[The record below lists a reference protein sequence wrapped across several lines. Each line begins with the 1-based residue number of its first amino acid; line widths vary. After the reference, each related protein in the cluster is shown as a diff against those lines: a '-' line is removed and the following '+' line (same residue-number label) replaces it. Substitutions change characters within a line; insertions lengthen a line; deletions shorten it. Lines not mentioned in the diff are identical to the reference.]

1 MSVRLD
7 DYGLDLDELA
17 NGLLALEELPNTSLL
32 INEYIY
38 DVRDWRGLEH
48 SVLVEGLRGNALA
61 VLAAIEL
68 TAAAHHLKKHE
79 EEDRDWMPRFRY
91 PYLLR
96 RMTLSRCSMERELL
110 QDFFDNSI
118 MFCDS
123 DWDLLRFIHRAIRWA
138 ERFAHLQPGSS
149 REFTRINLQYE
160 FARVIIEPPLDGLQS
175 FIIDIMELLGIR
187 VIEFDPRIPE
197 EEHRSWVRQ
206 QLEIDPRKSR
216 SRSGRLEFH
225 EAGGTNN
232 SIYVVRTMGGVD
244 GFEVRGT
251 MGEDLAL
258 IIDIGE
264 SEIPATLTMFIEE
277 HIVTVINRRTEIR
290 AELLENSL
298 RLRWYDSS
306 ITAEDLGRII
316 HQCIKEEFVLSV
328 VSVNMIFDPL
338 RISSLRGSILGYKEQ
353 RRLDLRRRD
362 PDKLPF
368 IVCNA
373 CRSYAPHAFC
383 VVSVDRPPCC
393 GRSYDEL
400 ASLAQLTHGMDQS
413 TIARGIC
420 IDRRK
425 GQYMGANKAARRH
438 SEGHVSHINLHALRE
453 HPHPTTAI
461 PQCIAYY
468 IDEFD
473 VICIVS
479 SDYEGRT
486 PDGKTFDTLLDRVAG
501 RQLPGFLGI
510 SEDYILSQSFLINE
524 GGLSRVAWMNSTLKR
539 RLALRLENLATENEC
554 VNLQEFREFLATWSK

>member
-38 DVRDWRGLEH
+38 DVREWRELEH

-175 FIIDIMELLGIR
+175 FIVDIMELLGIR

-197 EEHRSWVRQ
+197 EEHRNWVRQ

-225 EAGGTNN
+225 EAGGTSN

-277 HIVTVINRRTEIR
+277 HIVTVINRRSEIR

-316 HQCIKEEFVLSV
+316 HQCIKDEFVLSV

>member
-1 MSVRLD
+1 MSTRLD
-7 DYGLDLDELA
+7 DYGLDLGELA
-17 NGLLALEELPNTSLL
+17 RDLQALEELPSSALL
-32 INEYIY
+32 VNQYLF
-38 DVRDWRGLEH
+38 DVRAWRELEH
-48 SVLVEGLRGNALA
+48 DALVEGLRGNALA

-68 TAAAHHLKKHE
+68 TAASAYLRRHE
-79 EEDRDWMPRFRY
+79 DEDMDWMPRFQY

-96 RMTLSRCSMERELL
+96 RMTLCRASLEREMML
-110 QDFFDNSI
+110 DFFDNSI
-118 MFCDS
+118 MFCEN
-123 DWDLLRFIHRAIRWA
+123 DWDMLRFIHRVIRWA
-138 ERFAHLQPGSS
+138 ERFAHLQPGNP
-149 REFTRINLQYE
+149 REFSRINLQHE
-160 FARVIIEPPLDGLQS
+160 FARVIVEAPLDGLQA

-187 VIEFDPRIPE
+187 VVEFDNRIPE
-197 EEHRSWVRQ
+197 EEHRAWVRQ
-206 QLEIDPRKSR
+206 QLEIDPRRSR
-216 SRSGRLEFH
+216 SKSGRLEYH
-225 EAGGTNN
+225 EAGGTDN

-244 GFEVRGT
+244 GYEVRGN
-251 MGEDLAL
+251 MAEDLAL

-290 AELLENSL
+290 AEIVDNSM

-316 HQCIKEEFVLSV
+316 HSSIKEEFVLSV
-328 VSVNMIFDPL
+328 VAVNMIFDPL
-338 RISSLRGSILGYKEQ
+338 RISSLRGSILGYKET
-353 RRLDLRRRD
+353 RRLEIRRRD
-362 PDKLPF
+362 PEKLPF
-368 IVCNA
+368 VVCNA
-373 CRSYAPHAFC
+373 CQSYAPHAFC

-400 ASLAQLTHGMDQS
+400 ASLAQLTHSMDQS

-438 SEGHVSHINLHALRE
+438 SEGHISHINLHSLRE
-453 HPHPTTAI
+453 FPHPTTAI

-468 IDEFD
+468 VDEFD

-479 SDYEGRT
+479 RDFEGRT
-486 PDGKTFDTLLDRVAG
+486 PDGKTYLTLLDRVAG

-510 SEDYILSQSFLINE
+510 SEDYILSQSFLVNE
-524 GGLSRVAWMNSTLKR
+524 GGLSRVAWMNEALKR
-539 RLALRLENLATENEC
+539 RLGIRMDHVATENEC

>member
-7 DYGLDLDELA
+7 DYGLDLSALATEL
-17 NGLLALEELPNTSLL
+17 LSLEELPSSATL
-32 INEYIY
+32 INDYLF
-38 DVRDWRGLEH
+38 DVRAWRELPQPE
-48 SVLVEGLRGNALA
+48 LAEALRGNALA

-68 TAAAHHLKKHE
+68 TAASAHLRRHE
-79 EEDRDWMPRFRY
+79 DEDSAWMPRFRY

-96 RMTLSRCSMERELL
+96 RMTLSRCSMEREMLL
-110 QDFFDNSI
+110 DFFDNSI

-123 DWDLLRFIHRAIRWA
+123 DWDMLRFIHRVIRWA
-138 ERFAHLQPGSS
+138 ERFAHLQPGDP
-149 REFTRINLQYE
+149 REFTRLNLQHE
-160 FARVIIEPPLDGLQS
+160 FARVIVEPPLDGLQG
-175 FIIDIMELLGIR
+175 FIMDIMELLGIR
-187 VIEFDPRIPE
+187 VVEFDPRIPE
-197 EEHRSWVRQ
+197 EEHRNWVRQ

-216 SRSGRLEFH
+216 SRSGKLEFH
-225 EAGGTNN
+225 EAGGTDN

-244 GFEVRGT
+244 GYEVRGT

-277 HIVTVINRRTEIR
+277 HIVNVINRRTEIK
-290 AELLENSL
+290 AELLENSM
-298 RLRWYDSS
+298 RLRWYDSNM
-306 ITAEDLGRII
+306 TADDLGRTI
-316 HQCIKEEFVLSV
+316 HTCIKEEFVLSV
-328 VSVNMIFDPL
+328 VAVNMIFDPL

-353 RRLDLRRRD
+353 RRLEMRRRD
-362 PDKLPF
+362 PEKLPF

-438 SEGHVSHINLHALRE
+438 SEGHVTHINLHGLRE

-468 IDEFD
+468 MDEFD

-486 PDGKTFDTLLDRVAG
+486 PDGKTFGTLLERVAG
-501 RQLPGFLGI
+501 RQLPGYLGI
-510 SEDYILSQSFLINE
+510 GEDYIHSQSFLINE
-524 GGLSRVAWMNSTLKR
+524 GGLSRVAWMNSALKR
-539 RLALRLENLATENEC
+539 RLGLRLENLATELEC